1 MFAGRQPNRCT
12 RFVFC
17 GPDKRFH
24 VCAVRFFQMQNA
36 LSEAFSGHKI
46 PLRNQT
52 QIALFLPARQ
62 FGDEF
67 TLAAKPGQTKKH
79 QSAKTHQG
87 RELNQKKRQHRSN
100 QGSRAQHKSGL
111 VVEYE
116 NHLFQPLAVPQMENE
131 FLICMLHSNRH
142 KRPPL
147 SINASIIQHVLFL
160 CRDYTHHCT
169 QHKNRLPCRNQS
181 GYISAAPHKTG
192 AGIGTPQT
200 NRAHD
205 GASGFFVR
213 TVSPRLFRTR
223 IMVGRAGPAS
233 AGPGPLLAGSSNPVR
248 LTTPSLEPLDG
259 EFSKLTNRE
268 ATPWQTAN
276 STALSRSVV
285 TSRLKSTADFPAHS
299 ASLKSCTSIC
309 CMSVAANFQTSTH
322 PLFSAIWR
330 MICASFNSSSSS
342 KTNPIN
348 SCSGPFLHLA
358 AGGLRTSVTRGLPQ

>member
-1 MFAGRQPNRCT
+1 MP
-12 RFVFC
+12 
-17 GPDKRFH
+17 
-24 VCAVRFFQMQNA
+24 
-36 LSEAFSGHKI
+36 FS
-46 PLRNQT
+46 Q
-52 QIALFLPARQ
+52 
-62 FGDEF
+62 
-67 TLAAKPGQTKKH
+67 
-79 QSAKTHQG
+79 
-87 RELNQKKRQHRSN
+87 
-100 QGSRAQHKSGL
+100 
-111 VVEYE
+111 
-116 NHLFQPLAVPQMENE
+116 
-131 FLICMLHSNRH
+131 
-142 KRPPL
+142 
-147 SINASIIQHVLFL
+147 
-160 CRDYTHHCT
+160 
-169 QHKNRLPCRNQS
+169 KNRLPCRNQS

-205 GASGFFVR
+205 RASGFFVR

-223 IMVGRAGPAS
+223 IMVGRTGPAS

-276 STALSRSVV
+276 STAHTLRVV

-309 CMSVAANFQTSTH
+309 CMSVAANFQTSIH

-330 MICASFNSSSSS
+330 MICASFNSSSNS
-342 KTNPIN
+342 KTNSIN